1 MQHKPDGAHYIRVSY
16 FALSHYVNHH
26 LTHAHLLHFQT
37 KNFYIQVLKCTRT
50 KKFDYLKNILKENM
64 IKVLCQSEII

>member
-16 FALSHYVNHH
+16 FALSRYVNHH
-26 LTHAHLLHFQT
+26 LTHAYLLHFQT
-37 KNFYIQVLKCTRT
+37 KNFYIQVLKYTCT
-50 KKFDYLKNILKENM
+50 KKFDYLKNIFKENM